1 MALDRVTDMLMSRG
15 FLIKRR
21 GDGRIEAE
29 LGDEKVIIDPLSRA
43 WIYMRGEGKGIFAK
57 AFFSLEGII
66 EKIDNLKS

>member
-1 MALDRVTDMLMSRG
+1 MSLDRVADALMSRG

-21 GDGRIEAE
+21 SDGRIEAE
-29 LGDEKVIIDPLSRA
+29 LGEEKVIIDPLSGA

-66 EKIDNLKS
+66 EKMESLRG